1 MFLSFISTKLMVK
14 IIFIISDGES
24 HLFAPKF
31 DEFTN
36 EYRGVFRLMSC
47 DCDENAKLCEKEK
60 VTKFPTV
67 RIYPP

>member
-1 MFLSFISTKLMVK
+1 MVK
-14 IIFIISDGES
+14 IILIISDGES